1 MTDASH
7 LRGMLN
13 RNFMEGT
20 KPRRLD
26 CISTRQYPTEV
37 PVRIQ
42 AGSLYA
48 LPFIPLSKR
57 KSAAVVRDMQRFDLY
72 PVNDQQYALSS
83 IR

>member
-1 MTDASH
+1 MTEASH

-13 RNFMEGT
+13 RNFMEGS
-20 KPRRLD
+20 KPGLLD

-42 AGSLYA
+42 AGCLYA

-57 KSAAVVRDMQRFDLY
+57 KSAAVVRDMQGFDLY
-72 PVNDQQYALSS
+72 PVNDQQ
-83 IR
+83 